1 MAKILTG
8 AEFAALFPA
17 VKHEAF
23 RLELQPAYREP
34 NEQRC
39 LTAWLAGHQ
48 TDPLMD
54 MPGAQEWF
62 AMVAALTR
70 RGGRME
76 RVRVHEE
83 PPTDYQRW
91 LQWLGAW
98 NTEAGEVLRYLTRRR
113 AQQIGLLPAAG
124 DVDWWLLDDRT
135 LVQMRFDTHGN
146 RIHTELETRRAAL
159 EQARRWRDLAL
170 KHGMPLTVDRSMA

>member
-1 MAKILTG
+1 MARIL
-8 AEFAALFPA
+8 ADPEFAAMFPA
-17 VKHEAF
+17 VQHDAF
-23 RLELQPAYREP
+23 RLELQPVYREP

-39 LTAWLAGHQ
+39 LTAWRAGHG
-48 TDPLMD
+48 TDPLVD

-76 RVRVHEE
+76 RVRIHDE

-91 LQWLGAW
+91 LRWLGAW

-113 AQQIGLLPAAG
+113 AHEIELLPGAG
-124 DVDWWLLDDRT
+124 DVDWWLLDNQT
-135 LVQMRFDTHGN
+135 LIWMHFDTIGN
-146 RIHTELETRRAAL
+146 RVRTELETSHTAL
-159 EQARRWRDLAL
+159 EQARRWRSLAL
-170 KHGMPLTVDRSMA
+170 EHGMPLTVERSA